1 MDGNAWLLERDPL
14 NQYNLF
20 GESSHRVGVFDF
32 LESISTLSKVEAA
45 LQQGLSELISVH
57 MPENGLAVSS
67 IERAMLIE
75 ARGRLKVVRNN
86 EPLLTQ

>member
-1 MDGNAWLLERDPL
+1 MDGNPWLLERDPL

-32 LESISTLSKVEAA
+32 LDSISTLSKVEAA

-86 EPLLTQ
+86 QPLITQ